1 MVKQLQPQQVGLFF
15 GSFNPIHNAHLII
28 ADYILDNT
36 SLNKIWFVVS
46 PQNPFKNPNNLLNDK
61 IRLHLVEMAIKGN
74 KNFLASDVEFGLEK
88 PSFTINTLNY
98 LKSKHKEIEFAL
110 IIGED
115 NLEAFH
121 KWKNYQEILNNHK
134 IYVYP
139 RPFVKLENKLEHKNI
154 INVEAPQIEISST
167 QIRTNIQTKK
177 SIRYLLP
184 DKVIREIQKNKY
196 YCNS

>member
-1 MVKQLQPQQVGLFF
+1 MVKQLQTNKIGLFF
-15 GSFNPIHNAHLII
+15 GSFNPIHNGHLII
-28 ADYILDNT
+28 ADYIVDNT
-36 SLNKIWFVVS
+36 PLEQIWFVVS
-46 PQNPFKNPNNLLNDK
+46 PQNPFKSPQDLLNDK
-61 IRLHLVEMAIKGN
+61 IRLHLVEIAIKGN

-98 LKSKHKEIEFAL
+98 LKSKYQEKEFSL
-110 IIGED
+110 IIGKD
-115 NLEAFH
+115 NLETFH
-121 KWKNYQEILNNHK
+121 KWKNYEEIINNHK

-139 RPFVKLENKLEHKNI
+139 RPFVKEEKNIKHNNI

-167 QIRTNIQTKK
+167 KIRENIRTKH

-184 DKVIREIQKNKY
+184 EKVIKEIQKNKY

>member
-1 MVKQLQPQQVGLFF
+1 MVKQLQTNKIGLFF
-15 GSFNPIHNAHLII
+15 GSFNPIHNGHLII
-28 ADYILDNT
+28 ADYIVDNT
-36 SLNKIWFVVS
+36 PLEQIWFVVS
-46 PQNPFKNPNNLLNDK
+46 PQNPFKSPQDLLNDK
-61 IRLHLVEMAIKGN
+61 IRLHLVEIAIKGN

-98 LKSKHKEIEFAL
+98 LKSKHQEKEFSL
-110 IIGED
+110 IIGKD
-115 NLEAFH
+115 NLETFH
-121 KWKNYQEILNNHK
+121 KWKNYEEIINNHK

-139 RPFVKLENKLEHKNI
+139 RPFVKIEKNIKHNNI

-167 QIRTNIQTKK
+167 KIRENIRTKH

-184 DKVIREIQKNKY
+184 EKVIKEIQKNKY